1 MPVANTTPATLTD
14 LLFQKVDAGLCLVA
28 PDGTIV
34 RANAEWLRSTGFTE
48 DQVVGENII
57 DLFPAMRD
65 TALAMHA
72 RARAGHRVEVPR
84 RAQVLNGRETWWE
97 GSIEPVPMEGG
108 TGLLITAREVM
119 GLLRAPDAEAE
130 RRNSA
135 LLRAVADSIPDPI
148 FVKDT
153 ESRILFANPATLQA
167 IGKPREQVIG
177 KSDNEIYDDRE
188 VGATVVATD
197 RRIMESGQA
206 ISIEERIQTPTGYRF
221 FLSTKAPFQDADG
234 KVVGLVGVAR
244 DITERKRA
252 EAAVRESEIRY
263 RQLFQNMLEGFS
275 HCQMI
280 FDEDGRAADFVYLDV
295 NGAFELLT
303 GLRNVV
309 GKRVSE
315 VIPGIHEAHPELL
328 ETYGRVAREGK
339 PERFEIDFRPL
350 GICLAIAVYQPQPDH
365 FVAVFDNITE
375 RKRVEEALRRSER
388 LYRAIGESIKF
399 GVWVCA
405 PDGKNIYAS
414 DSFLKLVGIT
424 QQQCSDFGWGDVL
437 HPDDAERTIAAWKEC
452 VRTGGKW
459 DIEQRFRGVDGKW
472 HPVLARGVPVRDEA
486 GEVVCWAG
494 MNLDISRLVEAE
506 ESLREANRR
515 KDEFLGMLSHEL
527 RNPLAPIRNSTYI
540 LRHAE
545 PGTEQARRAQSVI
558 ERQTEHLTRLVDDLL
573 DLTRIGCGKI
583 ELRRSRV
590 DLREVVLRAAE
601 DYRLLLDDRGVT
613 FHTALPDAKVWADI
627 DATRVT
633 QVVGNLLHNAS
644 KFTGRGDE
652 VRLSL
657 TVDRDDAE
665 IRVQDTGAGVDA
677 ALLPHIFDPFVQ
689 GERTLARA
697 EGGLGLGLAL
707 VKGIT
712 ELHGG
717 TVHAGSAGK
726 GKGSEFTVRLPL
738 LAGRGAETRAEP
750 RAEPRADRGN
760 AGRRVLVVDDSSD
773 AAESLAD
780 IVRMLGHHVEVAY
793 DGPTAIEKARASPP
807 NVVLCDIGL
816 PGMSGYEVA
825 LALRASLDTVQLIA
839 VSGYAQPEDV
849 KRAIEAGFDGHVAK
863 PCDPE
868 KIERLLG

>member
-14 LLFQKVDAGLCLVA
+14 LLFEKVDAGVCLVG
-28 PDGTIV
+28 PDSTIV

-57 DLFPAMRD
+57 DLFPATRD
-65 TALAMHA
+65 TAVALHA

-84 RAQVLNGRETWWE
+84 HTRVLNGRETWWE

-108 TGLLITAREVM
+108 TGLLITAREVTV
-119 GLLRAPDAEAE
+119 LLRAPDAEAE
-130 RRNSA
+130 RRNSV

-153 ESRILFANPATLQA
+153 ESRILFANPATLQV

-177 KSDNEIYDDRE
+177 KSDKEIYDDRE
-188 VGATVVATD
+188 VGTTVVATD

-206 ISIEERIQTPTGYRF
+206 ISIEERIQTPAGYRF

-252 EAAVRESEIRY
+252 EAVVRESETRY
-263 RQLFQNMLEGFS
+263 RQLFQNMLEGFA
-275 HCQMI
+275 HCRMI
-280 FDEDGRAADFVYLDV
+280 FDEGGRAADFVYLDV
-295 NGAFELLT
+295 NGAFERLT

-315 VIPGIHEAHPELL
+315 VIPGIREAHPELL
-328 ETYGRVAREGK
+328 ETYGRVAREGT
-339 PERFEIDFRPL
+339 PEWFEIDFRPL
-350 GICLAIAVYQPQPDH
+350 GICLAISVYQPQPDH

-375 RKRVEEALRRSER
+375 RKRVEEALRRSEC

-414 DSFLKLVGIT
+414 ESFLKLVGIT
-424 QQQCSDFGWGDVL
+424 QEQCSDFGWGDVL
-437 HPDDAERTIAAWKEC
+437 HPDDAELTIAAWKEC

-459 DIEQRFRGVDGKW
+459 DIEHRFRGVDGKW
-472 HPVLARGVPVRDEA
+472 HPVLARGVPVRNEA
-486 GEVVCWAG
+486 GEIICWAG
-494 MNLDISRLVEAE
+494 IHLDISRLKEAE
-506 ESLREANRR
+506 ESLREVSRR
-515 KDEFLGMLSHEL
+515 KDEFIGMLSHEL
-527 RNPLAPIRNSTYI
+527 RNPLAPIRNSAYI
-540 LRHAE
+540 LQHAE
-545 PGTEQARRAQSVI
+545 PNSEQARRAPAVI
-558 ERQTEHLTRLVDDLL
+558 QRQTEHLTRLVDDLL
-573 DLTRIGCGKI
+573 DVTRITHGKI
-583 ELRRSRV
+583 ELRQSRV
-590 DLREVVLRAAE
+590 DLREVVWRAA
-601 DYRLLLDDRGVT
+601 DDFRLAMDERGVT
-613 FHTALPDAKVWADI
+613 FRIALPDAKLWANADE
-627 DATRVT
+627 TRIT
-633 QVVGNLLHNAS
+633 QVIGNLLHNAS
-644 KFTGRGDE
+644 KFTRRGDD
-652 VRLSL
+652 VALSL
-657 TVDRDDAE
+657 QADGGSAT
-665 IRVQDTGAGVDA
+665 IRVTDTGAGIDA
-677 ALLPHIFDPFVQ
+677 TLLPHIFDAFVQ
-689 GERTLARA
+689 GERTLARS

-707 VKGIT
+707 VKCVA
-712 ELHGG
+712 EVHGG
-717 TVHAGSAGK
+717 TVRADSAGK

-738 LAGRGAETRAEP
+738 LTALASEAP
-750 RAEPRADRGN
+750 PDPHPDRRNG
-760 AGRRVLVVDDSSD
+760 GRRVLVVDDNTD

-780 IVRMLGHHVEVAY
+780 IVKMLGHYVEVAY

-816 PGMSGYEVA
+816 PGMSGHEVA
-825 LALRASLDTVQLIA
+825 LALRASLNSVQLIA